1 MSEAAFDYARTCGR
15 GIDNMKIRN
24 TIIITDAGSEL
35 NMTLAE
41 QAGFTGNVIFERN
54 KLPKSIADELDEI
67 STIVLRRRAQKE
79 EK

>member
-1 MSEAAFDYARTCGR
+1 
-15 GIDNMKIRN
+15 MKIRN

-54 KLPKSIADELDEI
+54 SLPKSIADELDEM
-67 STIVLRRRAQKE
+67 STIVRLRRAQKE
-79 EK
+79 A